1 MPEEFSETAQVPEGG
16 QTVLTLEAGEIAV
29 ILTPVGENGFRT
41 DLVLS
46 QPLQNLVEA
55 GDEATP
61 TPVLLEFASALIAR
75 MEEDPAFVEECL
87 VWYERQAASST
98 VEDAPE

>member
-1 MPEEFSETAQVPEGG
+1 MADEPSDGRQAAAAMQTA
-16 QTVLTLEAGEIAV
+16 LTLEAGEIAV

-46 QPLQNLVEA
+46 QPLQDLVEA

-87 VWYERQAASST
+87 VWYEQQVASST
-98 VEDAPE
+98 VEDEPE

>member
-1 MPEEFSETAQVPEGG
+1 MADEPSDGRQAAAAMQTA
-16 QTVLTLEAGEIAV
+16 LTLEAGEIAV

-46 QPLQNLVEA
+46 QPLQDLVEA